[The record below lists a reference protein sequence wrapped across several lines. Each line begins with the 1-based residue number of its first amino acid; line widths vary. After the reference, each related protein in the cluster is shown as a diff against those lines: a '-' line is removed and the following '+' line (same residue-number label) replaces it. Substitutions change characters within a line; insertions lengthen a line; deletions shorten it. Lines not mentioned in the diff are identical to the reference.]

1 MHVGRGVKQAG
12 TWVCRQTNVEHSTL
26 DRTVPPRHCITGDG
40 NEFISARGGNAT
52 MSYQP
57 IENYGIIGNMRTVAL
72 VGMNGSIDWYCCPHF
87 DSPSVFGALLDEK
100 KGGHFQISADADG
113 VRHKQFYWPST
124 NVLVTRF
131 LLTDGIAELEDFMP
145 VGLPSDSPE
154 YRHVYRRIRCVR
166 GSVRISVTC
175 RPAFDYGRQTHDTLI
190 EANGAT
196 FKSRGLTLALSAAV
210 PLRNDGHGGVSAE
223 FMLSE
228 GKSQVFILRDDC
240 GEDGVPCPPSEEEA
254 EELLR
259 GTVKFWQ
266 NWLSACTY
274 HGRWR
279 DQVHRSALALKL
291 LTFEP
296 TGAIIAAPT
305 TSLPEVIGGARN
317 WDYRYTWMRDA
328 AFTVYAFLRI
338 GFKNEAAAFLG
349 WIEDYA
355 SKHASRNAPSPVMF
369 TIEGNTQIPE
379 QTLDH
384 WEGYRGSRPVR
395 IGNAAVSQFQ
405 GDIYG
410 ELMDAM
416 YLSNK
421 YVSPTPYDIWVKI
434 RNRLEWICENWQ
446 LPDAGIWEM
455 RNRQEHFVYSKVMNW
470 VALDRGIR
478 LADKRALPADRAK
491 WIRER
496 DRICEEVMSQG
507 WNEKRKSFT
516 QFYGSEDLD
525 ASLLIMPLVFFM
537 APTDPRMLKTLDAI
551 LENPR
556 QGGLVSDSLV
566 YRYPPQPRIDGLP
579 GEEGTFNMC
588 SFWLVE
594 ALTRAGQRI
603 PEKLDQARLLLER
616 MLGYAN
622 HLGLYAEQTGPQGEA
637 LGNFPQA
644 FTHLALI
651 SAAFNLDRTLG
662 AQN

>member
-1 MHVGRGVKQAG
+1 
-12 TWVCRQTNVEHSTL
+12 
-26 DRTVPPRHCITGDG
+26 
-40 NEFISARGGNAT
+40 

-72 VGMNGSIDWYCCPHF
+72 VGMNGSIDWFCYPHF
-87 DSPSVFGALLDEK
+87 DSPSIFGAILDDK
-100 KGGHFQISADADG
+100 KGGRFQISAESDG
-113 VRHKQFYWPST
+113 VRHKQVYWPST

-131 LLTDGIAELEDFMP
+131 LLADGIAELEDFMP

-154 YRHVYRRIRCVR
+154 YRRVYRRIRCIR
-166 GSVRISVTC
+166 GTLRISVAC
-175 RPAFDYGRQTHDTLI
+175 HPAFDYGRQTHDTRI
-190 EANGAT
+190 DANGAT
-196 FKSRGLTLALSAAV
+196 FKSGSLTLALSTAV
-210 PLRNDGHGGVSAE
+210 PLRNDGGGGVSAE

-240 GEDGVPCPPSEEEA
+240 NEGGVPCPPSEEEA
-254 EELLR
+254 ERLLR

-266 NWLSACTY
+266 QWLSACTY
-274 HGRWR
+274 RGRWR

-296 TGAIIAAPT
+296 SGAIIAAPT

-338 GFKNEAAAFLG
+338 GFKDEAAAFMG

-355 SKHASRNAPSPVMF
+355 SKHAHPKRGAVVF
-369 TIEGNTQIPE
+369 TINGDNQLPE

-384 WEGYRGSRPVR
+384 WEGYRGSSPVH
-395 IGNAAVSQFQ
+395 IGNDAVSQFQ

-410 ELMDAM
+410 ELMDAF

-421 YVSPTPYDIWVKI
+421 YVSPSSYDVWVKI
-434 RNRLEWICENWQ
+434 RKRLEWICENWR

-491 WIRER
+491 WMRER
-496 DRICEEVMSQG
+496 DHIYEEIMTKG
-507 WNEKRKSFT
+507 WNEKRRAFT

-537 APTDPRMLKTLDAI
+537 APNDPRMLSTIRAI
-551 LENPR
+551 LESPR
-556 QGGLVSDSLV
+556 HGGLVSDSLV

-594 ALTRAGQRI
+594 ALTRAGQAF
-603 PEKLDQARLLLER
+603 PDKLDQARLLFER
-616 MLGYAN
+616 VLGYAN
-622 HLGLYAEQTGPQGEA
+622 HLGLYSEQTGPQGEA

-651 SAAFNLDRTLG
+651 SAAFNLDRMLG
-662 AQN
+662 S

>member
-1 MHVGRGVKQAG
+1 
-12 TWVCRQTNVEHSTL
+12 
-26 DRTVPPRHCITGDG
+26 
-40 NEFISARGGNAT
+40 
-52 MSYQP
+52 
-57 IENYGIIGNMRTVAL
+57 
-72 VGMNGSIDWYCCPHF
+72 MNGSIDWYCYPHF
-87 DSPSVFGALLDEK
+87 DSPSIFGAILDDK
-100 KGGHFQISADADG
+100 NGGCFRISADSDG

-131 LLTDGIAELEDFMP
+131 LLADGIAELEDFMP

-154 YRHVYRRIRCVR
+154 YRHIYRRIRCVR
-166 GSVRISVTC
+166 GSVRIFLAC

-196 FKSRGLTLALSAAV
+196 FKTGSLTLALSTAV

-223 FMLSE
+223 FVLSE

-240 GEDGVPCPPSEEEA
+240 NEGGLPCSPSEKEA

-266 NWLSACTY
+266 DWLSACSY

-317 WDYRYTWMRDA
+317 WDYRYTWIRDA

-338 GFKNEAAAFLG
+338 GFRDEAAAFMG
-349 WIEDYA
+349 WIEDHA
-355 SKHASRNAPSPVMF
+355 SKHVRPKAPGAVVF
-369 TIEGNTQIPE
+369 TIVGDNQLPE

-384 WEGYRGSRPVR
+384 WEGYRGSGPVR
-395 IGNAAVSQFQ
+395 IGNDAVSQFQ

-410 ELMDAM
+410 ELMDAF

-421 YVSPTPYDIWVKI
+421 YVSPTSYDVWLKI
-434 RNRLEWICENWQ
+434 RTRLEWICENWQ
-446 LPDAGIWEM
+446 RPDAGIWEM
-455 RNRQEHFVYSKVMNW
+455 RNRQEHFVYSKIMNW
-470 VALDRGIR
+470 VALDRGLR
-478 LADKRALPADRAK
+478 LADKRALPADHAK
-491 WIRER
+491 WMRER
-496 DRICEEVMSQG
+496 DRIYEEVMTQG
-507 WNEKRKSFT
+507 WNEKRGAFT

-537 APTDPRMLKTLDAI
+537 APTDPRMLGTLNAI
-551 LENPR
+551 LKNPGD
-556 QGGLVSDSLV
+556 GGLLSDSLV
-566 YRYPPQPRIDGLP
+566 YRYPPKPLIDGLS
-579 GEEGTFNMC
+579 GKEGTFNMC

-594 ALTRAGQRI
+594 ALTRAGQAF
-603 PEKLDQARLLLER
+603 PERLDQARLLFER
-616 MLGYAN
+616 VLGYAN
-622 HLGLYAEQTGPQGEA
+622 HLGLYSEQTGLQGEA

-651 SAAFNLDRTLG
+651 SAAFNLDRMVG
-662 AQN
+662 G

>member
-1 MHVGRGVKQAG
+1 MA
-12 TWVCRQTNVEHSTL
+12 
-26 DRTVPPRHCITGDG
+26 
-40 NEFISARGGNAT
+40 
-52 MSYQP
+52 YQP

-72 VGMNGSIDWYCCPHF
+72 VSMNGSIDWYCYPHF
-87 DSPSVFGALLDEK
+87 DSPSVFGAILDDEK
-100 KGGHFQISADADG
+100 GGRFQISADADG

-175 RPAFDYGRQTHDTLI
+175 RPAFDYGRHTHETLI
-190 EANGAT
+190 EPNGAT
-196 FKSRGLTLALSAAV
+196 FKMGSLTLALSTTV
-210 PLRNDGHGGVSAE
+210 PLRNDGRGGVSAE
-223 FMLSE
+223 FILSE
-228 GKSQVFILRDDC
+228 GKSQVFIFRDDC
-240 GEDGVPCPPSEEEA
+240 SQGGVPCPPSEEETQ
-254 EELLR
+254 ELLR

-266 NWLSACTY
+266 KWLSACSY

-305 TSLPEVIGGARN
+305 TGLPEVIGGARN
-317 WDYRYTWMRDA
+317 WDYRYTWIRDA

-338 GFKNEAAAFLG
+338 GFRDEAAAFMR

-355 SKHASRNAPSPVMF
+355 SKHARPKERGGVVF
-369 TIEGNTQIPE
+369 TINGDSRLPE
-379 QTLDH
+379 HTLDH
-384 WEGYRGSRPVR
+384 WEGYRGSSPVR

-410 ELMDAM
+410 ELMDAF

-421 YVSPTPYDIWVKI
+421 YVSPTSYDVWVKI
-434 RNRLEWICENWQ
+434 RERLEWICENWQ

-470 VALDRGIR
+470 VALDRGLR

-491 WIRER
+491 WMRER
-496 DRICEEVMSQG
+496 DKIYEEVMTKG
-507 WNEKRKSFT
+507 WNEKRHAFT

-525 ASLLIMPLVFFM
+525 ASILIMPLVFFM
-537 APTDPRMLKTLDAI
+537 APTDPRMIGTIDAI
-551 LENPR
+551 LKNPR
-556 QGGLVSDSLV
+556 DGGLLSDSLV
-566 YRYPPQPRIDGLP
+566 YRYPPQPRIDGLS

-594 ALTRAGQRI
+594 ALTRAGQAF
-603 PEKLDQARLLLER
+603 PEKLDQARLLFER
-616 MLGYAN
+616 VLGYAN

-651 SAAFNLDRTLG
+651 SAAFNLDRMLG
-662 AQN
+662 T

>member
-1 MHVGRGVKQAG
+1 
-12 TWVCRQTNVEHSTL
+12 
-26 DRTVPPRHCITGDG
+26 
-40 NEFISARGGNAT
+40 

-72 VGMNGSIDWYCCPHF
+72 VGMNGSIDWYCYPHF
-87 DSPSVFGALLDEK
+87 DSPSIFGAILDDK
-100 KGGHFQISADADG
+100 NGGYFQISAASDG
-113 VRHKQFYWPST
+113 GRHKQFYWPST

-154 YRHVYRRIRCVR
+154 YRHIYRRIRCVR
-166 GSVRISVTC
+166 GAVRISLAC

-190 EANGAT
+190 ETNGAR
-196 FKSRGLTLALSAAV
+196 FKTSSMTLALSTAV

-223 FMLSE
+223 FVLSE

-240 GEDGVPCPPSEEEA
+240 NEGGVPCAPSEDVA

-296 TGAIIAAPT
+296 TGAIVAAPT

-338 GFKNEAAAFLG
+338 GFRDEAAAFMS

-355 SKHASRNAPSPVMF
+355 SKYARSNERGAVVF
-369 TIEGNTQIPE
+369 TINGEKELPE
-379 QTLDH
+379 HTLDH
-384 WEGYRGSRPVR
+384 WEGYRGSSPVR

-410 ELMDAM
+410 ELMDAF

-421 YVSPTPYDIWVKI
+421 YVSPTSYDVWVKI
-434 RNRLEWICENWQ
+434 RARLEWICENWQ

-455 RNRQEHFVYSKVMNW
+455 RSREEHFVYSKVMNW

-491 WIRER
+491 WMRER
-496 DRICEEVMSQG
+496 DRIYEEVMTKG
-507 WNEKRKSFT
+507 WNEKRRAFT
-516 QFYGSEDLD
+516 QFYGSENLD

-537 APTDPRMLKTLDAI
+537 APTDPRMIGTIDAI
-551 LENPR
+551 LKNPGD
-556 QGGLVSDSLV
+556 GGLLSDSLV
-566 YRYPPQPRIDGLP
+566 YRYPPQPGIDGLP

-594 ALTRAGQRI
+594 ALTRAGQAF
-603 PEKLDQARLLLER
+603 PEKLDQARLLFER
-616 MLGYAN
+616 VLGYAN

-651 SAAFNLDRTLG
+651 SAAFNLDRMLG
-662 AQN
+662 SQV